1 MAAPDTKIVASNRQ
15 ARHDY
20 DILDTVEAGIV
31 LRGNEVKSLREA
43 KVTLKESYARIDD
56 GEVWLIG
63 LHIAPY
69 SHAAAH
75 DLDEPDRK
83 RKLLLRR
90 DQIERLDDR
99 IAQDHLALVPL
110 SLYFKEG
117 RAKLELA
124 LARGRRK
131 GDKRQAIAKR
141 EADREAAKAMS
152 AARRRS
158 THE

>member
-1 MAAPDTKIVASNRQ
+1 
-15 ARHDY
+15 
-20 DILDTVEAGIV
+20 
-31 LRGNEVKSLREA
+31 
-43 KVTLKESYARIDD
+43 
-56 GEVWLIG
+56 VWLIG

-69 SHAAAH
+69 SHAAGH
-75 DLDEPDRK
+75 DLEEPDRK

-90 DQIERLDDR
+90 DEIERLSDR
-99 IAQDHLALVPL
+99 IAQDHLTLVPL

-117 RAKLELA
+117 RAKLEVG
-124 LARGRRK
+124 LARGRNK

-141 EADREAAKAMS
+141 DADREAAKAIS